1 MASPFSVFRRHQK
14 AMFVALTILVMFA
27 FVFLEPLMDAF
38 RDEVQTNPVVV
49 ATRRYG
55 DLREH
60 DISTLIHQRQIVLNV
75 LEQALVRGGM
85 HPAVTSFQIQRLF
98 GPPTEE
104 SVVNAWLLAQRADAL
119 GMVVDDRAVNEFLNM
134 FLEQATEGRVRVGEI
149 SEILKRDKI
158 PERVLFAALRRELLA
173 QQLRQSF
180 QTSLWATPPMQR
192 WDYYLRLNRRAT
204 IELVPVS
211 VVDFMDQIE
220 SPGEGV
226 LRAFFDEHKERA
238 WRPDMPEPAF
248 RQPKKIA
255 LQYIK
260 AEFDD
265 FVDPD
270 SVTQD
275 EVLAY
280 YEENKDTLFLRPQTP
295 APKDTPAPDEADKP
309 AAVEQPMESPVEPPT
324 QPAPLEE
331 EPADAPAPSEAAEPA
346 AEKTESAAEQ
356 QQPAEPAEEP
366 AEPMEESATEPAEEP
381 AEPMEEPATEP
392 AEEPAE
398 PAEEPAEPME
408 EPAEPMEE
416 PAEPMEE
423 PVEPKEGKAGE
434 SEDSEGVS
442 PQPSNDDGVLRSGG
456 GALFSFASFA
466 EEPAQEDA
474 PSSDE
479 SMPEPAGPVAESPSL
494 EVPAAPG
501 PMEEPA
507 SPERSTIGGQ
517 PAEFRV
523 HLPLSEV
530 EGEIRHTL
538 ARRKA
543 HQAIEELLRSLSA
556 RLKSYHDELTL
567 YEVREGD
574 PTAKPPAELD
584 VGKLAAEHDLKSYT
598 TRLLSPWEVQA
609 LDIGSSMID
618 GSVPFIRHA
627 FEELP
632 PLQPAISQAEQDY
645 FLFWKTDQREEIVPD
660 WEDENVKE
668 QVLEAWKLVEARKLA
683 RDRAEQLAEAARK
696 SGKPLKEV
704 FADDP
709 KHDAVH
715 AGPFSWMTYGDIPPM
730 LAQEPPR
737 ISEVEGVDF
746 TGQQFMRDVFALN
759 EGELGVTMN
768 QPQTFAYVVRMD
780 SLVPSQTVLWE
791 GFLADSFGKYAAA
804 GAPDFQQAQAAWQK
818 SIEEA
823 AGLQWK
829 RTPHRARD
837 LD

>member
-49 ATRRYG
+49 ATPRYG

-60 DISTLIHQRQIVLNV
+60 DISSLIHQRQIVLNV

-104 SVVNAWLLAQRADAL
+104 SAVNAWLLAQRADAL
-119 GMVVDDRAVNEFLNM
+119 GMVVDDRAVNEFLNL

-192 WDYYLRLNRRAT
+192 WNYYLRLNRRAT

-220 SPGEGV
+220 SPGEDI

-295 APKDTPAPDEADKP
+295 APKDTPAPDEEDKP
-309 AAVEQPMESPVEPPT
+309 SAVEQPMKNPVEPPT

-331 EPADAPAPSEAAEPA
+331 EPADAPTPSEAAEPA

-356 QQPAEPAEEP
+356 QQPAEPAE
-366 AEPMEESATEPAEEP
+366 AP

-398 PAEEPAEPME
+398 PM
-408 EPAEPMEE
+408 
-416 PAEPMEE
+416 
-423 PVEPKEGKAGE
+423 EGKAGE
-434 SEDSEGVS
+434 SEHSEGVS
-442 PQPSNDDGVLRSGG
+442 PQPSNDGGVLRSGG
-456 GALFSFASFA
+456 GAQFSFASFA
-466 EEPAQEDA
+466 EEPAQKNA

-479 SMPEPAGPVAESPSL
+479 SMPEPAGPVVESPSL

-507 SPERSTIGGQ
+507 SPERSTIDGR

-523 HLPLSEV
+523 HVPLSEV

-543 HQAIEELLRSLSA
+543 HQAIEELLRLLGA
-556 RLKSYHDELTL
+556 RLKRYYDELTV
-567 YEVREGD
+567 YEDREGG
-574 PTAKPPAELD
+574 PPADLD
-584 VGKLAAEHDLKSYT
+584 VAKLAAEHNLKSYT

-618 GSVPFIRHA
+618 GSEPFIRHA
-627 FEELP
+627 FEEIP

-645 FLFWKTDQREEIVPD
+645 FLFWKVDQREEIVPD
-660 WEDENVKE
+660 WEDDNVKE

-683 RDRAEQLAEAARK
+683 RDRAEQLAETARK
-696 SGKPLKEV
+696 SGKALKEV

-746 TGQQFMRDVFALN
+746 TGQQFMQDVFALN

-804 GAPDFQQAQAAWQK
+804 GAPDFQQVQAAWQR

-829 RTPHRARD
+829 RTPHRARE